1 MLEARRYLIRGHVQG
16 VGFRWFTEQ
25 AARLEGINGWVANRP
40 DGSVEVAAEGERAS
54 LDRFEGRLRQ
64 GPPRSRIEDVRVDVD
79 VPSGRITGFV
89 IRS

>member
-16 VGFRWFTEQ
+16 VGFRWFTEH
-25 AARLEGINGWVANRP
+25 AARVEGINGWVANRP
-40 DGSVEVAAEGERAS
+40 DGSVEVAAESDRAS

-64 GPPRSRIEDVRVDVD
+64 GPPRSRIDDVRVDVD
-79 VPSGRITGFV
+79 VPTGRITGFV